1 MRYWLTICFVIAG
14 VYAYAQQDTIHVYF
28 DAKSTELN
36 TAAFQTIDSNIYY
49 DILTK
54 GKHPAVIYYTN
65 SNKRNAELS
74 STRADAV
81 IKYVI
86 SMGIPEADITVA
98 ESKYNVPRG
107 IKNLNENPLS
117 NRVDIIPGGIS
128 LTLSETVNEA
138 PIPSDTKPITNLTT
152 ITKNETIRLE
162 HVEFKP
168 GTDIL
173 LDEAIPTLQSL
184 YETLDKNP
192 DINIQIEGH
201 VCCANMYHLP
211 EHPSKHDYAFKEVV
225 QEEAMSLS
233 LKRANK
239 VYDYLIKKGI
249 SKKRLST
256 KGFGHTVPIYDADGK
271 TINKQKN
278 RRVEIRIMEK

>member
-1 MRYWLTICFVIAG
+1 MRYWLTICFVIAEA
-14 VYAYAQQDTIHVYF
+14 YAYAQQDTIHVYF
-28 DAKSTELN
+28 DTKSAELN

-54 GKHPAVIYYTN
+54 DKHPAIIYYTN
-65 SNKRNAELS
+65 NNKRNTELS
-74 STRADAV
+74 VTRADAV
-81 IKYVI
+81 TQYLI
-86 SMGIPEADITVA
+86 SMGIPEADLTIA
-98 ESKYNVPRG
+98 ESKYDVPRG
-107 IKNLNENPLS
+107 IKNLNEHPLS
-117 NRVDIIPGGIS
+117 NRVDIIPNGITIS
-128 LTLSETVNEA
+128 LSETANEI
-138 PIPSDTKPITNLTT
+138 PKPSDTKPITNLTT
-152 ITKNETIRLE
+152 IPKNETILLE

-173 LDEAIPTLQSL
+173 LDESKPALQSL

-201 VCCANMYHLP
+201 VCCANMYQLP
-211 EHPSKHDYAFKEVV
+211 DHPTKHDYAFKEVV

-239 VYDYLIKKGI
+239 VCDYLIEKGI

-278 RRVEIRIMEK
+278 RRVEIRVMDK